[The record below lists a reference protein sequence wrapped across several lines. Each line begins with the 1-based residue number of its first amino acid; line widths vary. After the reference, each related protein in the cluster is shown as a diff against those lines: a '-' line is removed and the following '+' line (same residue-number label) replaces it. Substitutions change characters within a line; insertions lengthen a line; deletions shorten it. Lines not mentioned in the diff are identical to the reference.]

1 MIQEDASLVD
11 IDKPYFVVV
20 EAKRS
25 SVVDHADSR
34 AQLLAQIKSL
44 SIHWYASFLR
54 TLLIK
59 MVLLEEQVL

>member
-1 MIQEDASLVD
+1 MIDDDAIDVF

-20 EAKRS
+20 EAKRTAVIEQS
-25 SVVDHADSR
+25 DSK

-44 SIHWYASFLR
+44 SIQWQPSFLV

-59 MVLLEEQVL
+59 VGILEEQVL